1 MAGSGLIDDLELF
14 VRVVDAGGLSAAGR
28 LLNLSPSM
36 LSKRIARLEARLG
49 VRLLVRNSRRLA
61 LSDIGQGYYTRAQA
75 ILAAVDEAE
84 RYVSGRARQTG
95 GVLRISAPT
104 SFGRL
109 HVAPHLK
116 SFLDRHPAV
125 RIDIDLSDG
134 FVDLVGGHIDV
145 AIRIGALRDSSL
157 MAQRLAA
164 NQRLL
169 CATPAYLARH
179 GAPQSLDELA
189 SHCLLAADNQALWR
203 LEGPE
208 GAISLRVDSAIRTNS
223 SEVVRETVLSG
234 MGIALRSTWDIGDAV
249 RDGRLHVVLPRY
261 QGATDVA
268 IHAVHTSGRQASA
281 NVRAF
286 IDHLKSCYGSQPPWH
301 VEALPAAV

>member
-1 MAGSGLIDDLELF
+1 MAASGLIDDLELF
-14 VRVVDAGGLSAAGR
+14 VRVVEAGGLSAAGR
-28 LLNLSPSM
+28 QLNLSPSM
-36 LSKRIARLEARLG
+36 LSKRLARLEGRLG

-61 LSDIGQGYYTRAQA
+61 LSDIGQGYFTRAQA

-95 GVLRISAPT
+95 GLLRISAPT

-116 SFLDRHPAV
+116 SFLDRHPGV

-134 FVDLVGGHIDV
+134 FVDLVGSHIDV
-145 AIRIGALRDSSL
+145 AIRIGALQDSSL

-169 CATPAYLARH
+169 CATPDYVARH
-179 GAPQSLDELA
+179 GMPQTLDEL
-189 SHCLLAADNQALWR
+189 SGHRLLAADNQTPWR
-203 LEGPE
+203 LDGPE
-208 GAISLRVDSAIRTNS
+208 GAVSLRVDSVVRTNS
-223 SEVVRETVLSG
+223 SEVVRETLLSG
-234 MGIALRSTWDIGDAV
+234 MGIALRSTWDIGDAL
-249 RDGRLHVVLPRY
+249 RDGRLMVVLPRY

-286 IDHLKSCYGSQPPWH
+286 IEHLKQCYGNQPPWH
-301 VEALPAAV
+301 VDALDGA